1 MVQSLPVFCCQL
13 ILLVGSLVVEQMGVE
28 LVVDKQSDELVS
40 VFQIDFD
47 MKMRYS
53 NSFTI

>member
-1 MVQSLPVFCCQL
+1 MEVLEL
-13 ILLVGSLVVEQMGVE
+13 RRLVVEQMGDE

-47 MKMRYS
+47 MKTFYS